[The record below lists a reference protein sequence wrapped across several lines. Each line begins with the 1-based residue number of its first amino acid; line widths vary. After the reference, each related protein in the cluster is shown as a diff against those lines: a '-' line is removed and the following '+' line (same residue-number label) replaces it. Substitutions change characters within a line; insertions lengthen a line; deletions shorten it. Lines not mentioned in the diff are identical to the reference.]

1 MFINCT
7 YCKGNKV
14 TTPMGGIEKKCIE
27 CNGIGYL
34 ECVTDTSTK
43 KGKAEA
49 RVKACRR
56 KSNRANGC
64 QSERAR

>member
-49 RVKACRR
+49 LLSKITVKRIGA
-56 KSNRANGC
+56 
-64 QSERAR
+64 EVTDV